1 MPSDF
6 RVVATMFVTVK
17 TLTGR
22 KIQFDVNETMTFK
35 NLKEEISAK
44 EGIEIPQIRMIYS
57 GAMVNDLQK
66 IHESKIKSGDTI
78 HLVLSL
84 RGG

>member
-1 MPSDF
+1 MI
-6 RVVATMFVTVK
+6 VTVK

-35 NLKEEISAK
+35 DLKEEISAK
-44 EGIEIPQIRMIYS
+44 EGIEVPQIRMIF
-57 GAMVNDLQK
+57 GGHMVNDLQK
-66 IHESKIKSGDTI
+66 IQESSLKPGDI
-78 HLVLSL
+78 LHLVLSL

>member
-1 MPSDF
+1 
-6 RVVATMFVTVK
+6 MFVTVK

-22 KIQFDVNETMTFK
+22 KQQFDITESMTVYD
-35 NLKEEISAK
+35 LKQLISER
-44 EGIEIPQIRMIYS
+44 EGIEIPQIRMIHS
-57 GAMVNDLQK
+57 GRQLNDTQLLS
-66 IHESKIKSGDTI
+66 HCNIKAGEII

>member
-1 MPSDF
+1 MLII
-6 RVVATMFVTVK
+6 VK

-22 KIQFDVNETMTFK
+22 KVNFEVTDDMTIYD
-35 NLKEEISAK
+35 LKQEVSAK
-44 EGIEIPQIRMIYS
+44 EGIEMAQIRMIFAGS
-57 GAMVNDLQK
+57 QLNDTLR
-66 IHESKIKSGDTI
+66 ISETKIKAGDII

>member
-1 MPSDF
+1 
-6 RVVATMFVTVK
+6 MFVIVK

-22 KIQFDVNETMTFK
+22 KIQFDVNETMTYLD
-35 NLKEEISAK
+35 LKREISET
-44 EGIEIPQIRMIYS
+44 EGIEVSQIRMIF
-57 GAMVNDLQK
+57 GGNMVNDLQK
-66 IHESKIKSGDTI
+66 IQESSIKSGQII

>member
-1 MPSDF
+1 ML
-6 RVVATMFVTVK
+6 VTVK

-22 KIQFDVNETMTFK
+22 KQQFDITESMTVYD
-35 NLKEEISAK
+35 LKQLISER
-44 EGIEIPQIRMIYS
+44 EGIEIPQIRMIHS
-57 GAMVNDLQK
+57 GRQLNDTQ
-66 IHESKIKSGDTI
+66 IVSDCNIKAGEII

>member
-66 IHESKIKSGDTI
+66 IHESKMKSGDTI

>member
-1 MPSDF
+1 MI
-6 RVVATMFVTVK
+6 VTVK

-35 NLKEEISAK
+35 DLKEEISAK
-44 EGIEIPQIRMIYS
+44 EGIEVPQIRMIF
-57 GAMVNDLQK
+57 GGHMVNDLQK
-66 IHESKIKSGDTI
+66 IQESSLKQGDI
-78 HLVLSL
+78 LHLVLSL

>member
-1 MPSDF
+1 
-6 RVVATMFVTVK
+6 MFVTVK

-22 KIQFDVNETMTFK
+22 KIQVDVNESMTFK
-35 NLKEEISAK
+35 DLKCEISEK
-44 EGIEIPQIRMIYS
+44 EGIEISQIRMIFGGS
-57 GAMVNDLQK
+57 VVNDLQK
-66 IHESKIKSGDTI
+66 IQESSIKSGEII

>member
-1 MPSDF
+1 MLI
-6 RVVATMFVTVK
+6 TVK

-22 KIQFDVNETMTFK
+22 KLQFEITDDMTVYD
-35 NLKEEISAK
+35 LKQELSAK
-44 EGIEIPQIRMIYS
+44 EGIEIPQIRMIFAGS
-57 GAMVNDLQK
+57 QLNDTVR
-66 IHESKIKSGDTI
+66 ISETNIKAGDII

>member
-1 MPSDF
+1 MLI
-6 RVVATMFVTVK
+6 TVK

-22 KIQFDVNETMTFK
+22 KLNFEMTDDMTIYD
-35 NLKEEISAK
+35 LKQEVSVK
-44 EGIEIPQIRMIYS
+44 EGIEIPQIRMIFAGS
-57 GAMVNDLQK
+57 QLNDTLRISETK
-66 IHESKIKSGDTI
+66 MKAGDII

>member
-1 MPSDF
+1 
-6 RVVATMFVTVK
+6 MFVTVK

-22 KIQFDVNETMTFK
+22 KLTIDVNETMTFRD
-35 NLKEEISAK
+35 LKEEISAK
-44 EGIEIPQIRMIYS
+44 EGIEISQIRMIYA
-57 GAMVNDLQK
+57 GHLVNDLQK
-66 IHESKIKSGDTI
+66 IHESKIKAGEII